1 MPDNSITISEWRIFS
16 LPRCVEVCFTHYPG
30 RNLTW
35 SFKQC
40 TELFQEPDG
49 VQAEKEPPV
58 RYRGRGIYMQ
68 YVYIQYIQFTHVYN
82 IKLSLQAVRNTL
94 RRPLQTSRNSRHCS
108 VSMETTFKCVCS
120 GGAGPSSR
128 LFV

>member
-16 LPRCVEVCFTHYPG
+16 LPRCFEVCVTHYPG

-40 TELFQEPDG
+40 TGLFQEPDG

-58 RYRGRGIYMQ
+58 RYRGRGIYTISI
-68 YVYIQYIQFTHVYN
+68 YTVHTVYTRIN
-82 IKLSLQAVRNTL
+82 IKLSLQAVRNTYI
-94 RRPLQTSRNSRHCS
+94 T
-108 VSMETTFKCVCS
+108 EATTNL
-120 GGAGPSSR
+120 P
-128 LFV
+128 